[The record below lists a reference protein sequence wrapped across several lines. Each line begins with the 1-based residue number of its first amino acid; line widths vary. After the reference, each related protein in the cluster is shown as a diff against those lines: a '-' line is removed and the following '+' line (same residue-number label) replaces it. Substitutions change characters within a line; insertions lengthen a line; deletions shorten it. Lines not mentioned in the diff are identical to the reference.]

1 MSFFHHLTQ
10 GALGMSN
17 APEEGSSE
25 AADTEDS
32 SDKENEKEDSKMMV
46 RGEIEPIGRPHFVL
60 VGILHKPLSSIRKV
74 MMVSNASVSITAY
87 ISPSKTRE
95 AVAFHQHSMH
105 SACVRPLL
113 KNSPL
118 HFTNTAKNSP
128 MAEIL
133 SPDKHTTS
141 FVHYHKKNFSA
152 ISSPTQNP

>member
-17 APEEGSSE
+17 APEEGSSK

-74 MMVSNASVSITAY
+74 MMGSSGISPTQYALSLCETAAEKLSIT
-87 ISPSKTRE
+87 
-95 AVAFHQHSMH
+95 FHQHS
-105 SACVRPLL
+105 
-113 KNSPL
+113 K
-118 HFTNTAKNSP
+118 K
-128 MAEIL
+128 L
-133 SPDKHTTS
+133 S
-141 FVHYHKKNFSA
+141 NG
-152 ISSPTQNP
+152 